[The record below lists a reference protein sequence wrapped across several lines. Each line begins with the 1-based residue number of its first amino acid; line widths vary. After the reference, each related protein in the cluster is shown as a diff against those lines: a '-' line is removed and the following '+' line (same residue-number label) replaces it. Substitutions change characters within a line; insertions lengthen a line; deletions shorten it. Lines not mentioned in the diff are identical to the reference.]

1 MMKKSSPETES
12 LDVNE
17 VIAEV
22 VRLLRSDALIKG
34 VTIKLDLS
42 GDLSKVAANR
52 PQLQQ
57 VLLNLI
63 TNGFAVMQGV
73 PEEQR
78 TLTLSTAGD
87 DTTVRVSV
95 RDEGTGFT
103 GTDISELF
111 KPFRT
116 TKSEGLGMGL
126 AITGSIVEV
135 HGGKIWGE
143 NNPDRGASVHFSLP
157 VETSG

>member
-52 PQLQQ
+52 C
-57 VLLNLI
+57 
-63 TNGFAVMQGV
+63 AA
-73 PEEQR
+73 
-78 TLTLSTAGD
+78 AG
-87 DTTVRVSV
+87 
-95 RDEGTGFT
+95 
-103 GTDISELF
+103 L
-111 KPFRT
+111 
-116 TKSEGLGMGL
+116 
-126 AITGSIVEV
+126 
-135 HGGKIWGE
+135 
-143 NNPDRGASVHFSLP
+143 
-157 VETSG
+157 